1 MGIVI
6 FIKCV
11 FMQINAKKGDI
22 AMLFYILYF
31 NYIWT
36 FIILTVIAGIAAF
49 IYFKNRPKIVA
60 LEEMKPSR
68 KKDLLIGLRDN
79 AGVFSELLEPLFA
92 LATERSGRK
101 EWVMDSWKEAVDSI
115 EGYEEFKDVFE
126 EKFFEIYG
134 RNAAPLV
141 KNKAATKEEKKVYKN
156 KKKAL
161 KKIKKADKALKKANR
176 KKAKL
181 NAKKAK
187 FESSL
192 TVAKDKKKKKLEK
205 KAKKCDKKIL
215 KIDRKLI
222 KAENK
227 LYTKYAVKLVK
238 FLLKAGIVR
247 NTETY
252 TTADET
258 TAEIYDTI
266 GETSLE
272 KDAVYDVHLPFW
284 SLIVRRRDGLE
295 ELLAKAEAENAPAE
309 APEQTSEEAS
319 PEESSAEADVAAE
332 ADATVEIKDE
342 PKEAPAEETPAL
354 PLTKKEKKAAKK
366 TAKKEKKKAK
376 KAAKKDKKLNKK
388 IKKLEAKLLKAKKD
402 KKKVK
407 IEKKIAGKTKKLSKN
422 KELRKAIKALPIAST
437 ETLLSKGAIK

>member
-1 MGIVI
+1 MM
-6 FIKCV
+6 CSYAD
-11 FMQINAKKGDI
+11 NAKKGDI

-92 LATERSGRK
+92 VATKKSGRK

-126 EKFFEIYG
+126 EKFFELYG
-134 RNAAPLV
+134 RNAAPLI
-141 KNKAATKEEKKVYKN
+141 KNKNATKEEKKVYKA

-161 KKIKKADKALKKANR
+161 KKIKKADKKIKKAAR
-176 KKAKL
+176 KKAKI

-187 FESSL
+187 FESKL
-192 TVAKDKKKKKLEK
+192 TVAKDKKKKKLAKKAAKCEK
-205 KAKKCDKKIL
+205 KIVKIDKKL
-215 KIDRKLI
+215 L

-238 FLLKAGIVR
+238 YLLKAGIIR
-247 NTETY
+247 NTDTY
-252 TTADET
+252 ITADET

-266 GETSLE
+266 GEVSLE

-284 SLIVRRRDGLE
+284 SLVVRRRDGLE
-295 ELLAKAEAENAPAE
+295 ELLAKAEAENAAPTEKDSVTNEEAASEAE
-309 APEQTSEEAS
+309 AT
-319 PEESSAEADVAAE
+319 VT
-332 ADATVEIKDE
+332 ADATVEIKE
-342 PKEAPAEETPAL
+342 ETKEEAPAVTETPVL

-366 TAKKEKKKAK
+366 AAKKEKKKAK

-388 IKKLEAKLLKAKKD
+388 IAKLERKLLKAKKA
-402 KKKVK
+402 KKKAK
-407 IEKKIAGKTKKLSKN
+407 IEKKIAGKTKRLSKN
-422 KELRKAIKALPIAST
+422 KELKKAIYALPVAST
-437 ETLLSKGAIK
+437 ETLLSKGAVK